1 MTATLARTLY
11 NCTLHHTL
19 LHEAHFL
26 NWPLTLSKLRMQ
38 RLMARAKPSQH
49 PKSCSA
55 LCCCG
60 SRFSSSSLSS
70 SSSSSCPAEQSAD
83 SLSYLTHAIVQSRL
97 QRMINESSTAA
108 AAAAARRRR
117 SSKLVV
123 LLAVDRNSYDP
134 RTDFR
139 ESILEVIVSK
149 GMQEPKELRSLLNC
163 YISLNSREQRQVIL
177 EAFHEVCSTLF
188 VGNSK
193 SSYGTEVL

>member
-1 MTATLARTLY
+1 
-11 NCTLHHTL
+11 
-19 LHEAHFL
+19 
-26 NWPLTLSKLRMQ
+26 
-38 RLMARAKPSQH
+38 MARAKPSQH
-49 PKSCSA
+49 PKNRSA

-108 AAAAARRRR
+108 AAAAARRR

-134 RTDFR
+134 RTDFQ

-193 SSYGTEVL
+193 SSDSQTLGLKQK